1 MKKILAIGIV
11 AMLVLGVGLGV
22 VSGLTRDKE
31 VEPPQPRGIGIDGGD
46 LSVIECIQGQD
57 AVCDANGETGHQ
69 GSVGQTYDIKV
80 DYHYDDRICVWG
92 NDITFRL
99 VGPPGSNPPEA
110 VKPIHDGRLFDDG
123 ETGKIQVSF
132 TPTSPGTYRWTIYSE
147 ESGGVCSCT
156 SEGSITIS

>member
-22 VSGLTRDKE
+22 VSGLTRDNE

-46 LSVIECIQGQD
+46 LSVIECIQGHD

-80 DYHYDDRICVWG
+80 DYYYDDRICVWG

-99 VGPPGSNPPEA
+99 TGPVGPPAERI
-110 VKPIHDGRLFDDG
+110 IHDSPPGDDG
-123 ETGKIQVSF
+123 TKGKIQVSF
-132 TPTSPGTYRWTIYSE
+132 TPTSPGTYYWTIYCA
-147 ESGGVCSCT
+147 ESGVCSST
-156 SEGSITIS
+156 SQGSITIS

>member
-80 DYHYDDRICVWG
+80 DYTYVDRSCVWG

-99 VGPPGSNPPEA
+99 VGPSGSNPPEDSEE
-110 VKPIHDGRLFDDG
+110 IHDGWLSNDG

-147 ESGGVCSCT
+147 ESGVCSCS